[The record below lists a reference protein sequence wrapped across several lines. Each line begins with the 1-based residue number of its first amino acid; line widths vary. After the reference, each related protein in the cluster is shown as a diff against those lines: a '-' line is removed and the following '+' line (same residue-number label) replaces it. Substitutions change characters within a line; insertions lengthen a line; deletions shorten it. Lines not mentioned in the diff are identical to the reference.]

1 MAEVDLGI
9 TKVNTEVSNSHFVTI
24 HIVLVFNG
32 ASIITQ
38 SMESCLNTSGTVTL
52 RAR

>member
-24 HIVLVFNG
+24 NIVFIG